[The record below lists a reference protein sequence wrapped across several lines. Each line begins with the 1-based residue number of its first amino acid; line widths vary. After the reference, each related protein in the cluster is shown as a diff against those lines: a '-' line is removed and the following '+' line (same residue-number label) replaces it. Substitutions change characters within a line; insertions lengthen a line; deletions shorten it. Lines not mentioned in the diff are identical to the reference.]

1 MSIINDLLVEKGVSE
16 ALAKYI
22 AYLIATFAIVIL
34 CIIVY
39 FILKKVVLKLVTRFI
54 KNNKFQWDDVFL
66 EQGVFK
72 RLIQMVPGIIVY
84 TFAPIFDEATKI
96 IQVMASTYI
105 LILLALL
112 IGALLQSFDDLYRKR
127 DISKSRPIKGILQI
141 IKIIAYIIIAVLVVA
156 NIIDKS
162 PLVLLGS
169 IGAATAVFS
178 FVFKDAILSFV
189 AGIQLT
195 SNDMLQIGDWI
206 AMPDYGADGDVLD
219 ISLTTVKVQNF
230 DKTITMI
237 PAYAMVSNSF
247 INWRGMHSSGGRRI
261 KRSVYV
267 DVNTISF
274 CTDEMIEKY
283 KKIHYIK
290 DYIYE
295 KEKEIEE
302 YNKENNIDTEELVN
316 GRRLTNIGTFRAY
329 IMNYLKNHPGIN
341 NNMIQM
347 VRQLAPEE
355 NGIPLEVYVF
365 TSSTVWTEYE
375 GIQSD
380 VFDHILSIAGE
391 FDLKLFQ
398 NPTGN
403 DMRYIA
409 PK

>member
-84 TFAPIFDEATKI
+84 TFAPIFDEAAKI

-290 DYIYE
+290 DYICE

-409 PK
+409 SK